1 MKILLDSSGWIEFFT
16 GGPLSEQYAA
26 YLTPRYQLITP
37 TVVLYEVYKKIK
49 REQGEETALL
59 FAGRLNATQ
68 VIPLTE
74 SIAFLAADLSL
85 RHGLAMADAIVYAT
99 AKDQEAEVITSDA
112 DLKDLPGVVYVR

>member
-1 MKILLDSSGWIEFFT
+1 VKVLLDSSGWVEFFT
-16 GGPLSEQYAA
+16 GGPLANRYAA
-26 YLTPRYQLITP
+26 YLAPRYQLITP
-37 TVVLYEVYKKIK
+37 TIVLYEVYKKIK
-49 REQGEETALL
+49 RERGEETALL

-99 AKDQEAEVITSDA
+99 AKDQGAEVVTGDA
-112 DLKDLPGVVYVR
+112 DLKELPGVVYVK

>member
-1 MKILLDSSGWIEFFT
+1 MDRILYGRPPQE
-16 GGPLSEQYAA
+16 
-26 YLTPRYQLITP
+26 R
-37 TVVLYEVYKKIK
+37 
-49 REQGEETALL
+49 GEETALL

-99 AKDQEAEVITSDA
+99 AKDQGVEVVTGDA
-112 DLKDLPGVVYVR
+112 HLKDLPGVVYIK